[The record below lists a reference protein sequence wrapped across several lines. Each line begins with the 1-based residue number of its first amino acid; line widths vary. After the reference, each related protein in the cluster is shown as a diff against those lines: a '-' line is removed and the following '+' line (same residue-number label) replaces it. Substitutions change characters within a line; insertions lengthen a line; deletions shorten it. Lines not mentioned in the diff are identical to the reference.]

1 MVERSL
7 RRGEGRGIGMAAY
20 MQSPPCHPCIPYN
33 SGPVHTCSCM
43 NNFWSNINWCI
54 RSGRLS
60 CSREKGASSVPGGV
74 GLFRLLLVAPTTC
87 RSILPSSSG
96 VGPFRYSLWPRR
108 PAGAYFRLVQGVRVQ
123 ARWEVQSSHAH
134 LTHKV
139 EHEHNALTSE
149 IT

>member
-33 SGPVHTCSCM
+33 SGPAHTCSCM

-60 CSREKGASSVPGGV
+60 CSREKGPSSVLG
-74 GLFRLLLVAPTTC
+74 
-87 RSILPSSSG
+87 S
-96 VGPFRYSLWPRR
+96 VGPFRLLHTPVFFKVFVSKHD
-108 PAGAYFRLVQGVRVQ
+108 GKCKVVVR
-123 ARWEVQSSHAH
+123 
-134 LTHKV
+134 T
-139 EHEHNALTSE
+139 
-149 IT
+149 

>member
-20 MQSPPCHPCIPYN
+20 VQSPPSHPCIPYN
-33 SGPVHTCSCM
+33 SGPAHTCSCM

-54 RSGRLS
+54 RSGKLS
-60 CSREKGASSVPGGV
+60 CSREKGALSVPGGV

-96 VGPFRYSLWPRR
+96 VGPFRLL
-108 PAGAYFRLVQGVRVQ
+108 LVAPTTGRSILPSCS
-123 ARWEVQSSHAH
+123 RCSCSSTMGSA
-134 LTHKV
+134 K
-139 EHEHNALTSE
+139 
-149 IT
+149 